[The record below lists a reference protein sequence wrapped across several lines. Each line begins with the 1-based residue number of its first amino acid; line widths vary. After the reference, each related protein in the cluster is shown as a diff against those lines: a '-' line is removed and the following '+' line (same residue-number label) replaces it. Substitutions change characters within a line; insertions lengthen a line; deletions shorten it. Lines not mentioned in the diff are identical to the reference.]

1 MKIKEVEANTKK
13 LDASRLSEL
22 IKEIHTFGELIR
34 AKQEEKQAV
43 IDEFNE
49 EDRRFLVGKL
59 SQRTVKTSIK
69 KTKLEIK
76 RLDKEIKECIKDAA
90 KKLKEIEKLFKSQTP
105 KKFRIG
111 LTGIRELKGGKK

>member
-59 SQRTVKTSIK
+59 SQRTDLI
-69 KTKLEIK
+69 
-76 RLDKEIKECIKDAA
+76 
-90 KKLKEIEKLFKSQTP
+90 KKLKSVLRMPRKNSRRLKSS
-105 KKFRIG
+105 
-111 LTGIRELKGGKK
+111 LKAKPQKNSGSG